1 MEEEARERT
10 SCTSFVRCND
20 MWLAKDNRFLNPMS
34 TYERNLMAPTCL
46 IINFLSLLPCFY
58 DLERNSYLSNKFP
71 REERFCGNKRL
82 RRNRQSA
89 RSFQRLQT
97 ISSSISSL
105 ILGSLLYLGRGM
117 ETQDNGFL
125 LVIDGVRKEKERLT
139 AANLLH
145 TPLLDI
151 SSFISSFLTA
161 ILFLGRK
168 YW

>member
-1 MEEEARERT
+1 MIVCQIHRRIPQSRVAYL
-10 SCTSFVRCND
+10 FI
-20 MWLAKDNRFLNPMS
+20 P
-34 TYERNLMAPTCL
+34 NLRDGCYMKRRG
-46 IINFLSLLPCFY
+46 LSVH
-58 DLERNSYLSNKFP
+58 N
-71 REERFCGNKRL
+71 
-82 RRNRQSA
+82 
-89 RSFQRLQT
+89 LQT

-151 SSFISSFLTA
+151 SSFISSFP
-161 ILFLGRK
+161 FLGSQSISKISLPNGNGIWKVERNGK
-168 YW
+168 K

>member
-1 MEEEARERT
+1 MRMRI
-10 SCTSFVRCND
+10 D
-20 MWLAKDNRFLNPMS
+20 
-34 TYERNLMAPTCL
+34 
-46 IINFLSLLPCFY
+46 
-58 DLERNSYLSNKFP
+58 
-71 REERFCGNKRL
+71 G
-82 RRNRQSA
+82 Q
-89 RSFQRLQT
+89 QT

-151 SSFISSFLTA
+151 SSIYSSFPS
-161 ILFLGRK
+161 
-168 YW
+168 